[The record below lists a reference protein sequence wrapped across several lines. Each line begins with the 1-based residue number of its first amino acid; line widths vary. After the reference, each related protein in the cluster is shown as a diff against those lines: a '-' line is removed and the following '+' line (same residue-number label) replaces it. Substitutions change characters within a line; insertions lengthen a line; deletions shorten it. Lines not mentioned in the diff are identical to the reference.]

1 MPVTPPGLGRMGKAA
16 QVTSAGK
23 GPFSQEAIMSS
34 FQEIFGAR
42 KSLHSA
48 PGIVFVNQRRICEEF
63 YERNELVSIMS
74 VECEN

>member
-23 GPFSQEAIMSS
+23 GLLRQEAIMSS

-48 PGIVFVNQRRICEEF
+48 PGMV
-63 YERNELVSIMS
+63 L
-74 VECEN
+74 